1 MASAIPHHAIRDA
14 EDRSWTVRLVAAVG
28 DPVTAPDERR
38 AAVQTLGALE
48 DFRAIPCLTSVLEN
62 TTLDEPTRR
71 AASEALANSDDST
84 TTAARRDWWAS
95 GDGVLMRHALVA
107 SGNTDREL
115 VRSVAGDDKHPL
127 QAEAVEAMS
136 FGFDDAASAAM
147 VARALDHRDARV
159 RRAAAQ

>member
-107 SGNTDREL
+107 SGNTDRRLNPETNPSR
-115 VRSVAGDDKHPL
+115 RSVASASDW
-127 QAEAVEAMS
+127 QAAVDCSAI
-136 FGFDDAASAAM
+136 AALLW
-147 VARALDHRDARV
+147 VT
-159 RRAAAQ
+159 